1 MLALPYRTEY
11 GWCARGHAARLGGRT
26 VAVGPAA
33 APSVKSLHRRISC
46 PVEATL
52 RPSLRVRF
60 GFEIGFQEPPTMAI
74 PRPSHDDSLDGL
86 MQRMDQLE
94 ALCEMAY
101 HMLSALGMSSR
112 FTELVATAAE
122 GAPLDPIDT
131 ETILGEATDDL
142 KRLRAQRDAA
152 ATQMAHAVTQPLAIA
167 SLQAAVAPAIEPVA
181 AAPAPVP
188 AAPEPSQEDRAAIER
203 LTASLAAEIDRRVQ
217 GEIAFTQAQLRAKR
231 VYAYASHWRNRAL
244 AAEAH
249 RNTALRVLRDLA
261 GQIDRNV
268 PWLRQAEIF
277 QTTRKVLGELPASQA
292 AALGQPA
299 EPPAAAET
307 KRAEELAAAAQDA
320 GFTVALAPAQAAGA
334 ANPGRDDAAR
344 PPLSEADLLK
354 LKPVA

>member
-1 MLALPYRTEY
+1 
-11 GWCARGHAARLGGRT
+11 
-26 VAVGPAA
+26 
-33 APSVKSLHRRISC
+33 
-46 PVEATL
+46 
-52 RPSLRVRF
+52 
-60 GFEIGFQEPPTMAI
+60 MAI

-101 HMLSALGMSSR
+101 HMLGALGMSSR

-142 KRLRAQRDAA
+142 KRLRAERDAA
-152 ATQMAHAVTQPLAIA
+152 SQLAHAVTQPLALA
-167 SLQAAVAPAIEPVA
+167 SLQTGAAPAMEPLP
-181 AAPAPVP
+181 AAPAP
-188 AAPEPSQEDRAAIER
+188 AAAAIEARDEDRAAIER

-277 QTTRKVLGELPASQA
+277 QTTRKVLGDLPASQA
-292 AALGQPA
+292 AALAQPV
-299 EPPAAAET
+299 EPTAASES

-320 GFTVALAPAQAAGA
+320 GFTVALGPDGA
-334 ANPGRDDAAR
+334 AAAASGARGDDASR
-344 PPLSEADLLK
+344 PPLSEADLRK